1 MSDYCTKLC
10 SNANQKIFKDPCD
23 KNCRENTRVLQE
35 FYLDLKNKYKLND
48 DDLKYLYYCYN
59 FCSQPKNVKNSNC
72 LNDCESNSELIKSNT
87 LNDLLNKKI
96 KVDNNDD
103 KNNKQ
108 VNELINSNLSLCEFI
123 SKKVDVH
130 NNNNKDQG
138 FNKINLQNTRC
149 PYAANNDV
157 DLTMKN
163 WVSIYCKYCKDEKEG
178 GKPKSKSKSKPKS
191 KSKTKK
197 KKKNYK
203 KKTKTRRK
211 KKRKGNKRRKTH
223 KKKK

>member
-10 SNANQKIFKDPCD
+10 SNANQKIFKDSCLD
-23 KNCRENTRVLQE
+23 NCKLNTKILQE

-48 DDLKYLYYCYN
+48 DDLKYLYHCYN
-59 FCSQPKNVKNSNC
+59 FCSQPENVTNSNC
-72 LNDCESNSELIKSNT
+72 LNECQSNSELIKSNT
-87 LNDLLNKKI
+87 LNDLLKTKFNLD
-96 KVDNNDD
+96 DN
-103 KNNKQ
+103 Q
-108 VNELINSNLSLCEFI
+108 LNELINSNLSLCEFI

-130 NNNNKDQG
+130 NDNNNKQQK
-138 FNKINLQNTRC
+138 NIINLNKRC

-157 DLTMKN
+157 DSTMKN

-178 GKPKSKSKSKPKS
+178 GKTKPKS
-191 KSKTKK
+191 KSKTK

-211 KKRKGNKRRKTH
+211 NKRKRNKRRKTC